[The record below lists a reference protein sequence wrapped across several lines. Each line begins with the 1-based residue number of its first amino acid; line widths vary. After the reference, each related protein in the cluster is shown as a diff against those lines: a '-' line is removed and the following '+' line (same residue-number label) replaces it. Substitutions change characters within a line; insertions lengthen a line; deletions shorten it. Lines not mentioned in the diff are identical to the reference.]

1 MNTNQS
7 WNTNEYYCQVNFVEK
22 AAVTVTNQESTE
34 KGSEPIYFDFFELE
48 DMLLGKP
55 QLRFDS

>member
-1 MNTNQS
+1 MNTTQS

-22 AAVTVTNQESTE
+22 AAAATQESTE
-34 KGSEPIYFDFFELE
+34 KCSEPVYFDFFELE